1 MCIRDSMETLWEKLL
16 FWKKQKMLKEDVDY
30 HFFDFK
36 DSDITGIELL
46 MKEYRGVIYHYQKAR
61 VLEEGE
67 FARLQFGYT
76 IVHSGEHNIDDL
88 TNDENLHTIMGDILT
103 TILATQAN
111 EQTRTDNNQEFNI
124 Q

>member
-1 MCIRDSMETLWEKLL
+1 
-16 FWKKQKMLKEDVDY
+16 MLKEAVDY

-36 DSDITGIELL
+36 DSDISGIELL

-76 IVHSGEHNIDDL
+76 IVHPGEHDIDDL
-88 TNDENLHTIMGDILT
+88 TKDENLHTIMGDILT
-103 TILATQAN
+103 TILANQAN
-111 EQTRTDNNQEFNI
+111 EQTRTDNNQEFDI

>member
-1 MCIRDSMETLWEKLL
+1 METLWEKLL
-16 FWKKQKMLKEDVDY
+16 FWKKQKMLKEGVDY

-46 MKEYRGVIYHYQKAR
+46 MKEYKGVIYHYQKAR

-76 IVHSGEHNIDDL
+76 IVHSGEHDIDDL
-88 TNDENLHTIMGDILT
+88 TNDDNLHTIMGDILT
-103 TILATQAN
+103 TLLETQAN
-111 EQTRTDNNQEFNI
+111 EQTRTDNNQEFDI

>member
-1 MCIRDSMETLWEKLL
+1 METLWEKLL
-16 FWKKQKMLKEDVDY
+16 FWKKQKMLKEGIDY

-46 MKEYRGVIYHYQKAR
+46 MKEYKGVIYHYQKAR

-76 IVHSGEHNIDDL
+76 IVHSGEHDIDDL
-88 TNDENLHTIMGDILT
+88 TTDENLHTIMGDILT
-103 TILATQAN
+103 IILEKQAN
-111 EQTRTDNNQEFNI
+111 EQIRTDNNQKFNI